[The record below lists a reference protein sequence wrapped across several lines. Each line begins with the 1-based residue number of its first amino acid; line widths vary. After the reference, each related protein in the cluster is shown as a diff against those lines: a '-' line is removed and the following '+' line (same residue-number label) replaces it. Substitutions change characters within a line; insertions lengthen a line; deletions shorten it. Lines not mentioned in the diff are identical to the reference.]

1 MVTSS
6 FKNKMGIIIS
16 IHANS
21 QDNEPNLLLQYKM
34 KVVKIQTTSKN
45 TQQYYTPKHLIS
57 YLSSKSFFSAKS
69 LLISYEAGKAKQI
82 EKFSASSQLVNQ
94 QVFLQFK
101 ITNCPNNCTTLRDIR
116 ALFALYFVQLDNIAF
131 YSNT

>member
-6 FKNKMGIIIS
+6 FKNKMGIIIG

-21 QDNEPNLLLQYKM
+21 QDNEPNILLQYKM

-45 TQQYYTPKHLIS
+45 TQQYYIPKRLIS

-82 EKFSASSQLVNQ
+82 EKFSLSSQLVNQ
-94 QVFLQFK
+94 VFLQYK
-101 ITNCPNNCTTLRDIR
+101 ITNCPNNCTTLQDICAIF
-116 ALFALYFVQLDNIAF
+116 ALFFVQLDNISF

>member
-21 QDNEPNLLLQYKM
+21 QDNEPNILLQYKM

-45 TQQYYTPKHLIS
+45 SAMLHTKTSNKLFIIQIL
-57 YLSSKSFFSAKS
+57 FSLFKP
-69 LLISYEAGKAKQI
+69 LLISHMAGKAKQT
-82 EKFSASSQLVNQ
+82 EKFSVSSQLVNQ
-94 QVFLQFK
+94 VFLQYK

-116 ALFALYFVQLDNIAF
+116 TLFALYFVQLDNISF